1 MVITGVPLARMTSG
15 ASFTNSF
22 AKVRTRSISPPDQ
35 RTSNRTLRPSV
46 RPVPARHCGTPTGG
60 PERLNRSLVL
70 MRTPT
75 TRIGSACC
83 ARAGSGQATAA
94 PPRSVMNSHRCCLT
108 PSSGE
113 GILAAQ
119 TSTSIGTETGMKTF
133 VAVHSQ
139 CRCWV
144 IRDDLAGQS
153 RRSYLSVV
161 TPIDGGNRPAQ
172 LVDS

>member
-1 MVITGVPLARMTSG
+1 
-15 ASFTNSF
+15 
-22 AKVRTRSISPPDQ
+22 
-35 RTSNRTLRPSV
+35 
-46 RPVPARHCGTPTGG
+46 
-60 PERLNRSLVL
+60 
-70 MRTPT
+70 
-75 TRIGSACC
+75 
-83 ARAGSGQATAA
+83 
-94 PPRSVMNSHRCCLT
+94 VMNSHRCCLT

-144 IRDDLAGQS
+144 IRDLAGQS
-153 RRSYLSVV
+153 RRSYLFGV
-161 TPIDGGNRPAQ
+161 TPIDGVIGRQ